1 MAIGTCQAVGR
12 QRIACKPQR
21 VSPVTAQTPRTKRAQ
36 LPTVN
41 GVSPSVMVLPIL
53 PQDVQFSTAL
63 SFLELSAHIPIGQS
77 WLVRMQSGLVLSD
90 AGVALAP
97 DAPYHAGQRIYY
109 YRHVPDEPRI
119 PFDET
124 ILYQD
129 AHLLVA
135 DKPHFL
141 PVSPTGRY
149 VQETLLVRLK
159 KRTGLNDLV
168 PIHRIDRDTAG
179 LVLFSVQPASRD
191 AYAAL
196 FRQRA
201 VEKCYEAIA
210 PYRADLHFP
219 RVHTSRMVHAASFMQ
234 MQEVAGTPNTETHMA
249 LLERRGALARYQLRP
264 VTGKRHQ
271 LRMHM
276 LSLGIPICGDAIY
289 PVLTP
294 EPALEALDYSAP
306 LQLLAQRIAFADPV
320 SGLAHRFNSLQG
332 LQFPAG

>member
-1 MAIGTCQAVGR
+1 
-12 QRIACKPQR
+12 
-21 VSPVTAQTPRTKRAQ
+21 VTAGSTLSQRKA
-36 LPTVN
+36 LPTLD

-53 PQDVQFSTAL
+53 PNHLQLDSVL
-63 SFLELSAHIPIGQS
+63 SFLELSAHIPPGQS
-77 WLVRMQSGLVLSD
+77 WRVRMQSGLVLNDNGQPLS
-90 AGVALAP
+90 P
-97 DAPYHAGQRIYY
+97 DAPYSAGQRIYY
-109 YRHVPDEPRI
+109 YRHVPNEPHI
-119 PFDET
+119 PFEEA
-124 ILYQD
+124 IVYQD

-179 LVLFSVQPASRD
+179 LVLFSVQPATRD

-201 VEKCYEAIA
+201 VEKSYEAIA
-210 PYRADLHFP
+210 PYRADLPFP
-219 RVHTSRMVHAASFMQ
+219 RVHASRMVHAASFMQ
-234 MQEVAGTPNTETHMA
+234 MQEVAGAPNSETHMA
-249 LLERRGALARYQLRP
+249 LIEQRGGLARYQLRP

-271 LRMHM
+271 LRVHM
-276 LSLGIPICGDAIY
+276 LSLGLPICGDAIY

-294 EPALEALDYSAP
+294 EPSLEALDYSAP
-306 LQLLAQRIAFADPV
+306 LQLLAQRIAFVDPV
-320 SGLAHRFNSLQG
+320 SRLAHQFSSLQG
-332 LQFPAG
+332 LRFPAG

>member
-1 MAIGTCQAVGR
+1 MKQI
-12 QRIACKPQR
+12 
-21 VSPVTAQTPRTKRAQ
+21 
-36 LPTVN
+36 PTVD
-41 GVSPSVMVLPIL
+41 GVSASVMVLPIL
-53 PQDVQFSTAL
+53 PKNLQLDSVL
-63 SFLELSAHIPIGQS
+63 LFLKLSAHIPLGQS
-77 WLVRMQSGLVLSD
+77 WLVRMQNGLVLNE
-90 AGVALAP
+90 AGQALAA
-97 DAPYHAGQRIYY
+97 DAPYCAGQRIYY
-109 YRHVPDEPRI
+109 YRHVPDEPHI
-119 PFDET
+119 PFNET

-141 PVSPTGRY
+141 PVTPTGRY

-179 LVLFSVQPASRD
+179 LVLFSVQPATRD

-201 VEKCYEAIA
+201 VAKCYEAIA
-210 PYRADLHFP
+210 PYRADIQFP
-219 RVHTSRMVHAASFMQ
+219 YVQRSRMVHAASFMQ
-234 MQEVAGTPNTETHMA
+234 MQEVAGEPNTETHIE
-249 LLERRGALARYQLRP
+249 LLEQRDGFARYQLRP

-276 LSLGIPICGDAIY
+276 LSLGMPICGDAIY

-294 EPALEALDYSAP
+294 EPALGALDYSAP
-306 LQLLAQRIAFADPV
+306 LQLLAKSIAFTDPV
-320 SGLAHRFNSLQG
+320 SQHPHHFASGQTLYL
-332 LQFPAG
+332 P

>member
-1 MAIGTCQAVGR
+1 VASGACQATR
-12 QRIACKPQR
+12 WQRLAFGQRLAKSLFTDRMKPI
-21 VSPVTAQTPRTKRAQ
+21 
-36 LPTVN
+36 PTVD
-41 GVSPSVMVLPIL
+41 GVSASVMVLPIL
-53 PQDVQFSTAL
+53 PKNLQLKSVL
-63 SFLELSAHIPIGQS
+63 SFLELSAHIPLGQS
-77 WLVRMQSGLVLSD
+77 WLVRMQSGLVLND
-90 AGVALAP
+90 AGQALAA
-97 DAPYHAGQRIYY
+97 DAPYCAGQRIYY
-109 YRHVPDEPRI
+109 YRHVPDEPHI
-119 PFDET
+119 PFEET

-141 PVSPTGRY
+141 PVTPTGRY

-179 LVLFSVQPASRD
+179 LVLFSVQRATRD

-201 VEKCYEAIA
+201 VAKCYEAIA
-210 PYRADLHFP
+210 PYRADIQFP
-219 RVHTSRMVHAASFMQ
+219 YVHRSRMVHAASFMQ
-234 MQEVAGTPNTETHMA
+234 MQEVAGEPNTETHIA
-249 LLERRGALARYQLRP
+249 LMEQRGGLARYQLRP

-276 LSLGIPICGDAIY
+276 LSLGMPICGDAIY

-294 EPALEALDYSAP
+294 EPALGALDYSAP
-306 LQLLAQRIAFADPV
+306 LQLLAQSIAFADPV
-320 SGLAHRFNSLQG
+320 SQSPHHFASGQTLRW
-332 LQFPAG
+332 P

>member
-1 MAIGTCQAVGR
+1 
-12 QRIACKPQR
+12 
-21 VSPVTAQTPRTKRAQ
+21 
-36 LPTVN
+36 
-41 GVSPSVMVLPIL
+41 VLPIL
-53 PQDVQFSTAL
+53 PQGLELCSAL
-63 SFLELSAHIPIGQS
+63 SFLEHAVPVPNGQS
-77 WLVRMQSGLVLSD
+77 WLLRMQSGLVLND
-90 AGVALAP
+90 AGHALAP
-97 DAPYHAGQRIYY
+97 DAPYRPGQRIYY
-109 YRHVPDEPRI
+109 YRHVPDEPHI
-119 PFDET
+119 PFAET
-124 ILYQD
+124 IIYQD

-141 PVSPTGRY
+141 PVTPTGRY

-179 LVLFSVQPASRD
+179 LLLFSVQPATRD

-201 VEKCYEAIA
+201 VLKSYEAIA
-210 PYRADLHFP
+210 PYRADIRFP
-219 RVHTSRMVHAASFMQ
+219 LTHRSRMVRAASFMQ
-234 MQEVAGTPNTETHMA
+234 MQEVAGEPNTETHIE
-249 LLERRGALARYQLRP
+249 LLEQRGPLARYRLHP

-294 EPALEALDYSAP
+294 EPALDALDYSAP
-306 LQLLAQRIAFADPV
+306 LQLLAQSIAFTDPV
-320 SGLAHRFNSLQG
+320 SQHQHSFSSMQTLRL
-332 LQFPAG
+332 P

>member
-1 MAIGTCQAVGR
+1 M
-12 QRIACKPQR
+12 
-21 VSPVTAQTPRTKRAQ
+21 
-36 LPTVN
+36 
-41 GVSPSVMVLPIL
+41 MVLPIL
-53 PQDVQFSTAL
+53 PRHVQLDNVLAY
-63 SFLELSAHIPIGQS
+63 LEMSAHIPSGQS
-77 WLVRMQSGLVLSD
+77 WRVRLQSGLVLD
-90 AGVALAP
+90 EAGEALSP
-97 DAPYHAGQRIYY
+97 NAPYCAGQRIYY

-119 PFDET
+119 PFDEA

-141 PVSPTGRY
+141 PVTPTGRY

-179 LVLFSVQPASRD
+179 LVLFSVQPATRD

-196 FRQRA
+196 FRQRT
-201 VEKCYEAIA
+201 VDKCYEAIA
-210 PYRADLHFP
+210 PYRADLAFP

-234 MQEVAGTPNTETHMA
+234 MQEVAGQPNTETHMA
-249 LLERRGALARYQLRP
+249 LLEQRGDLARYQLRP

-276 LSLGIPICGDAIY
+276 LSLGVPICGDAIY

-294 EPALEALDYSAP
+294 EPALDALDYSAP
-306 LQLLAQRIAFADPV
+306 LQLLAQTIAFVDPV
-320 SGLAHRFNSLQG
+320 SGVAQRFSSLQK